1 MPTTPIWPIEGVALN
16 STAAMVTDSL
26 ASKVSRLYN
35 ANYSEGRCYPTL
47 AAGKTVV
54 SGINWALSA
63 AFAVLVPI
71 NTIAVP
77 YHISAVSIET
87 CSLDGVFELAVYHG
101 AGNALMST
109 VRFSYLGGFFGNSMF
124 LLPSVLLAANEQ
136 VDMKLATSGGVAATI
151 TVSVIYRILI

>member
-54 SGINWALSA
+54 SGINWTLSA

-71 NTIAVP
+71 NTILVP
-77 YHISAVSIET
+77 YHISHVVVET
-87 CSLDGVFELAVYHG
+87 CTTDGVYELAVYHG
-101 AGNALMST
+101 AGNTLMST
-109 VRFSYLGGFFGNSMF
+109 VRFSYAGGFFGNSVYY
-124 LLPSVLLAANEQ
+124 LSSVLLAANEQ
-136 VDMKLATSGGVAATI
+136 VDMKLAISGGVAGTI
-151 TVSVIYRILI
+151 TVSVVYRILL